1 MRLSIHRAFKFSS
14 IDDSIKDPK
23 AAATIL
29 PDTDKHFKEEAPIKV
44 SESYTSEDK
53 YESSKSDDPGATSTQ
68 ANSSEPER
76 EALSVFSIARANID
90 AKNGEITI
98 VAQAEKYGVILNE
111 DQNSAAESGNEYL
124 PSFDDNEATD
134 WSPPNIIAEGICNE
148 NSINGESETASN
160 TNWSVKSESKLT
172 TVASESFEKSRQIFS
187 TSDQICDNSPST
199 SEALPIHQSNCS
211 YDSSTNSRSPQLI
224 TSVETTTNGNEHTLI
239 GLETSEPDV
248 IEIQAEKELS
258 MLRDHASSSG
268 SEDPEL
274 EGSTHLTESLVVDF
288 TAVNSPDFC
297 IGQSCPIN
305 LPSPKRSLLQETN
318 SRGFEPD
325 QDVNVKTATLT
336 TETLEDSSGNDGNDV
351 WVPQDDIANLPL
363 TDKKDLQAEYKPP
376 LSYQGLMEDEIVKSP
391 TESRTPS
398 HRDEKLSVDDCEDHQ
413 EKDYAETAQ
422 IHKSPQLQLEG
433 SITRTRSGTRFS
445 DDTNMLK
452 EFLNREKA
460 RKAAK
465 ELQAPVYAPA
475 PMISPRRSS
484 RKAPADIAGNSPS
497 PQKPCRIANRPGTP
511 PGKQKLRAIE
521 VDDPD
526 EVTTEPSSCRRST
539 RTRLFTPAKTTSD
552 VPSFIPV
559 RRADGA
565 DTIVLQKSLAQE
577 LAIVTRSNTRR
588 NKGQSKPPK
597 LTLQTL
603 SAESLDDATM
613 TSMRKPNP
621 KSVSWDEALVS
632 CCNASDSKEGKE
644 EKRPKMR
651 KLSSRGAVHSTPAA
665 KKLTSELSSSQGA
678 SAAKRGSQSR

>member
-14 IDDSIKDPK
+14 TDDSIEDPK
-23 AAATIL
+23 ATATFL
-29 PDTDKHFKEEAPIKV
+29 PDTDRNTEEVVPIKV

-53 YESSKSDDPGATSTQ
+53 YESSESDDPRATGTQ
-68 ANSSEPER
+68 GNSSEPER

-98 VAQAEKYGVILNE
+98 VAQAEKYGVTLSE
-111 DQNSAAESGNEYL
+111 DQNPTSKCANEYF
-124 PSFDDNEATD
+124 PSFDDNEATNL
-134 WSPPNIIAEGICNE
+134 SHPNIIAEDICNE
-148 NSINGESETASN
+148 NSINGESKNASD
-160 TNWSVKSESKLT
+160 TNRSIGSESKAT
-172 TVASESFEKSRQIFS
+172 TVASESFEKPREICSK
-187 TSDQICDNSPST
+187 SDQIYDIPPST
-199 SEALPIHQSNCS
+199 SEALLIHQSNCS
-211 YDSSTNSRSPQLI
+211 HDSSANSSSPQLI
-224 TSVETTTNGNEHTLI
+224 TSVETTADGNEHILI
-239 GLETSEPDV
+239 GLETSEPAE
-248 IEIQAEKELS
+248 IEIQAEKEIS
-258 MLRDHASSSG
+258 MLRDHACSSD

-288 TAVNSPDFC
+288 TAVKSPDFY
-297 IGQSCPIN
+297 ISQSCPID
-305 LPSPKRSLLQETN
+305 LPSPKRSLLQE
-318 SRGFEPD
+318 SDSCGFEPD
-325 QDVNVKTATLT
+325 QEVNEKTVTPT
-336 TETLEDSSGNDGNDV
+336 TETLEDSSGNDGIDI
-351 WVPQDDIANLPL
+351 WVPQDDTANLPL
-363 TDKKDLQAEYKPP
+363 IDKQDLQAEYKPP
-376 LSYQGLMEDEIVKSP
+376 SSFQGLMEDEIVKSP
-391 TESRTPS
+391 TESRSPS
-398 HRDEKLSVDDCEDHQ
+398 HRGQKLSMDDCEDHQ
-413 EKDYAETAQ
+413 EKDNEETAQ

-465 ELQAPVYAPA
+465 ELQIPVYTPA
-475 PMISPRRSS
+475 PMTSPRRSS

-511 PGKQKLRAIE
+511 PGEQKLRAIE

-526 EVTTEPSSCRRST
+526 EVTTGPASCRRST
-539 RTRLFTPAKTTSD
+539 RTRLFTPAKPTSD

-559 RRADGA
+559 RRADGV

-597 LTLQTL
+597 LTLRTL
-603 SAESLDDATM
+603 SAESLDDATI
-613 TSMRKPNP
+613 TSTRKPNP

-665 KKLTSELSSSQGA
+665 KKLISESSTSQGA

>member
-1 MRLSIHRAFKFSS
+1 M
-14 IDDSIKDPK
+14 
-23 AAATIL
+23 
-29 PDTDKHFKEEAPIKV
+29 PDTDRNTEEEAPIKV
-44 SESYTSEDK
+44 SESYASEDK
-53 YESSKSDDPGATSTQ
+53 YESSKSNDPGATGTQ
-68 ANSSEPER
+68 GNSSEPER

-90 AKNGEITI
+90 AKNGEMTI

-111 DQNSAAESGNEYL
+111 DQNPTAESGNEYL
-124 PSFDDNEATD
+124 PSFNDNEATVL
-134 WSPPNIIAEGICNE
+134 SPPNIIAEGICNE
-148 NSINGESETASN
+148 NSINGESETAYD
-160 TNWSVKSESKLT
+160 TDWSVKSEPKIT
-172 TVASESFEKSRQIFS
+172 TVASQSFGKSRQIFS
-187 TSDQICDNSPST
+187 KSDQTYDNSPST

-211 YDSSTNSRSPQLI
+211 YDSSTNSDSPQLI
-224 TSVETTTNGNEHTLI
+224 TSVETTTDGNEHILI
-239 GLETSEPDV
+239 GLETFEPDV
-248 IEIQAEKELS
+248 IEIQAEKEIS
-258 MLRDHASSSG
+258 MLRNHASSSD

-274 EGSTHLTESLVVDF
+274 EGSTHFTESLVADF
-288 TAVNSPDFC
+288 TAVKSPDFC

-305 LPSPKRSLLQETN
+305 LPSPKRSPLQETK

-336 TETLEDSSGNDGNDV
+336 TETLEDSSENDGIDV
-351 WVPQDDIANLPL
+351 WVLQDDTANLL
-363 TDKKDLQAEYKPP
+363 LIDKKDLQPEYKPP
-376 LSYQGLMEDEIVKSP
+376 LSFQGLMKDKIVKSP
-391 TESRTPS
+391 TESRSPS
-398 HRDEKLSVDDCEDHQ
+398 HRGEKLSVDDCEVHQ
-413 EKDYAETAQ
+413 EKDNAETAQ
-422 IHKSPQLQLEG
+422 IHKSPQLQFEG

-465 ELQAPVYAPA
+465 ELQAPVYTPA
-475 PMISPRRSS
+475 PIVSPRRSS

-497 PQKPCRIANRPGTP
+497 PQNACRIANRPGTP

-526 EVTTEPSSCRRST
+526 EVTTEPASCRRST

-559 RRADGA
+559 RRADGV
-565 DTIVLQKSLAQE
+565 DTVVLQKSLAQE

-603 SAESLDDATM
+603 SAESLDDARI

-632 CCNASDSKEGKE
+632 CCNASDLKEGKE
-644 EKRPKMR
+644 GKEGKRPKMR
-651 KLSSRGAVHSTPAA
+651 KLSSRGAVHSTPTA
-665 KKLTSELSSSQGA
+665 KKLISELSSSQGA